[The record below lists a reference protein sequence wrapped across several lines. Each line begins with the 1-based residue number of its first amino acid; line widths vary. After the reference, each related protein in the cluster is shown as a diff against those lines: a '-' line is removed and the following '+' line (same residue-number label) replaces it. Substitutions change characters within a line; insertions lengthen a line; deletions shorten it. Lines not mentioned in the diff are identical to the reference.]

1 MVFRV
6 SPLLIA
12 ALLPLAAQAANDWNK
27 PCFGSCSW
35 DITTGKGSGTV
46 QLTGTQSGVS
56 DLTTA
61 AGWTILDC
69 DSKKA
74 DQDIRLV
81 CHDTTKGCDH
91 VTNDGAAGTVV
102 RLPKSCGSVPF
113 ALVTRHWVHQDQ
125 SIPAN
130 KRALLTRR
138 DGSKPKVMGT
148 TLSTA
153 FAKGDHNSKGNV
165 TMHLIGSS
173 LPGAAGS
180 FTQKP
185 PTAGHSKRGLGSW
198 ITKSLEDLDSVS
210 KTLNGS
216 APLNFDKNVPL
227 FDKSISC
234 PQKGK
239 IPGFTGEAKVSLDAK
254 VTGTVHY
261 GVAASGTLV
270 PPKVEEFGLFVGLDM
285 DLLGTLALDTTLTGS
300 ISTGTIPLFTTG
312 IPGLDFPGLFS
323 IGPTFTINAE
333 GTATLDTDVT
343 TNVDIDYQIKGA
355 ELFFP
360 PQGKSSGSFSPGD
373 SNIQLSVSPGVT
385 SHGQVA
391 AHLIPT
397 LSFGI
402 NALAGAAK
410 ATINLDVD
418 GEAAVD
424 LSLSADAKK
433 ATNVKGTAAAASTS
447 SFGGCVDITSG
458 LTVTASADADFLSIF
473 DKSTSVNLFQKSF
486 DLFKKCFGSSAARR
500 TYTGRAEREALLAKR
515 AGLSCPASSFTKAAS
530 ITKTKVSSK
539 K

>member
-1 MVFRV
+1 MVF

-12 ALLPLAAQAANDWNK
+12 ALLPLAAQAANDWSK

-35 DITTGKGSGTV
+35 DVTTGQGSGTV
-46 QLTGTQSGVS
+46 QLTGTQSGIS

-69 DSKKA
+69 DPNKA

-81 CHDTTKGCDH
+81 CHDTTKGCSH
-91 VTNDGAAGTVV
+91 VTNDGAAGTIV
-102 RLPKSCGSVPF
+102 RLPQSCASVPF
-113 ALVTRHWVHQDQ
+113 ALVTRHWVHQNQ

-130 KRALLTRR
+130 KRSLLIRR
-138 DGSKPKVMGT
+138 DGSTPKVMGT

-153 FAKGDHNSKGNV
+153 FAKGDHASKGKV
-165 TMHLIGSS
+165 TMHLLGSS
-173 LPGAAGS
+173 IPGAAGN
-180 FTQKP
+180 FTQTP
-185 PTAGHSKRGLGSW
+185 SAAGQSKRGLGSW
-198 ITKSLEDLDSVS
+198 IKKSLGDLSKVS

-216 APLNFDKNVPL
+216 APLDFEKTVPL
-227 FDKSISC
+227 FDQSISC
-234 PQKGK
+234 PQQGK
-239 IPGFTGEAKVSLDAK
+239 IPGFSGEAKVSLDAK

-261 GVAASGTLV
+261 GVAATGTVV
-270 PPKVEEFGLFVGLDM
+270 PPKLDEFGLFVGLDM
-285 DLLGTLALDTTLTGS
+285 DLLGTLGLDTTLTGS

-323 IGPTFTINAE
+323 IGPTFTVNAE
-333 GTATLDTDVT
+333 GTATLDADITTD
-343 TNVDIDYQIKGA
+343 VDIDYQIKGA
-355 ELFFP
+355 QLFFP
-360 PQGKSSGSFSPGD
+360 PDGGKSSGAFTPGD
-373 SNIQLSVSPGVT
+373 SNVQLSVSPGVT

-402 NALAGAAK
+402 NALAGEAK
-410 ATINLDVD
+410 ATINLEVD
-418 GEAAVD
+418 GDAAVD

-433 ATNVKGTAAAASTS
+433 STTVKGTAPAASTS

-458 LTVTASADADFLSIF
+458 LAVTASADADFLSIF

-515 AGLSCPASSFTKAAS
+515 AGLSCPTSSLEKAAS
-530 ITKTKVSSK
+530 IAATKVAAK
-539 K
+539 E